1 MSQMY
6 IFTKTSCYIYL
17 YFTYMINGKVQI
29 NLNSNGYFLKQGFAL
44 SDYNIIGT
52 LGFFFTRL
60 STAWDTV

>member
-1 MSQMY
+1 
-6 IFTKTSCYIYL
+6 
-17 YFTYMINGKVQI
+17 MINGKVQI